1 MFNPFFDKLSGGTQL
16 RQQLLIG
23 MTADAIRNS
32 WQPELEK
39 FIQQRQGYMLYA
51 WDRNAG
57 ILR

>member
-1 MFNPFFDKLSGGTQL
+1 
-16 RQQLLIG
+16 LLIG